1 MVVFFSV
8 AAGFPVYRGIILP
21 LYTGK
26 LVATEKKTTNTDPR
40 DLFANGP
47 FKHGRRRGEAARS
60 QARGCSRRWAGWG
73 PEPAP
78 CTLGPTSF
86 FLFVL
91 STGQPGQARASRC
104 APAPHLP
111 ACLLAC
117 AQPSHP
123 RPVPARRP
131 LFSPSLPHPGHSLT
145 HTVPPL
151 VQAAKAGRRPTVPVS
166 PVAVVSCARA
176 RARARE
182 RERERDQTRERE
194 TRREMRETRET
205 RDERGEFERGKERE
219 TSRVRGRERREARGE
234 RETRGE

>member
-1 MVVFFSV
+1 MCRRVVSFRAFCAHRMESDV
-8 AAGFPVYRGIILP
+8 HHTRTHRFAAPQFVYLCYLPRKQRHRKRILP

-40 DLFANGP
+40 EKTLLNAALN
-47 FKHGRRRGEAARS
+47 GRRRGEAARS

-117 AQPSHP
+117 AQLTQP
-123 RPVPARRP
+123 RPTPARRP
-131 LFSPSLPHPGHSLT
+131 HS
-145 HTVPPL
+145 VAG
-151 VQAAKAGRRPTVPVS
+151 QAL
-166 PVAVVSCARA
+166 
-176 RARARE
+176 
-182 RERERDQTRERE
+182 
-194 TRREMRETRET
+194 
-205 RDERGEFERGKERE
+205 
-219 TSRVRGRERREARGE
+219 
-234 RETRGE
+234 

>member
-1 MVVFFSV
+1 MTPAF
-8 AAGFPVYRGIILP
+8 GFLCSYPTCTIRCGYSQILP
-21 LYTGK
+21 LYTGEASGHREENNQ
-26 LVATEKKTTNTDPR
+26 LGPTHA
-40 DLFANGP
+40 DLFDAWAS

-91 STGQPGQARASRC
+91 STGQAQASRC

-151 VQAAKAGRRPTVPVS
+151 VQAAKARRRPTVPVAVS

-176 RARARE
+176 RA
-182 RERERDQTRERE
+182 
-194 TRREMRETRET
+194 
-205 RDERGEFERGKERE
+205 
-219 TSRVRGRERREARGE
+219 
-234 RETRGE
+234 

>member
-1 MVVFFSV
+1 MGVPRGSNKKRYFF
-8 AAGFPVYRGIILP
+8 GNLYNILP

-26 LVATEKKTTNTDPR
+26 LVATEKKTTNTDPAGGGLI
-40 DLFANGP
+40 DAWAS

-117 AQPSHP
+117 AQLTQP
-123 RPVPARRP
+123 RPTPARRP
-131 LFSPSLPHPGHSLT
+131 LTTPTHPHPGLTRT
-145 HTVPPL
+145 HTAPPL
-151 VQAAKAGRRPTVPVS
+151 
-166 PVAVVSCARA
+166 ARA
-176 RARARE
+176 
-182 RERERDQTRERE
+182 
-194 TRREMRETRET
+194 
-205 RDERGEFERGKERE
+205 GGPGKEAATE
-219 TSRVRGRERREARGE
+219 PDAAPTLCA
-234 RETRGE
+234 